1 MTKHTGRF
9 QVRPSIRVG
18 SAFVAAVLFHLAGTG
33 PCLAQAKQPANFPP
47 AGAGLGQ
54 LGGQNYP
61 ASPAG
66 LLAGGKS
73 KSSTDAEPP
82 RITVDDNM
90 IVDLHVNDEDLPT
103 VLEMLSIQSK
113 KNIIASKNVAARVSA
128 NLYGV
133 TFYEALDAILNV
145 NGYGY
150 IENGNFVTIYTLDE
164 LKALQAAQRQRVSKV
179 IQLNYL
185 SSTDAAALVT
195 PLLSVAGP
203 NGEAGQIKTN
213 GKLANFP
220 SFGDVPQGNEE
231 YANTSMLVVYDY
243 EENVNEI
250 EQLLKQLDTRPA
262 QVMVEATIL
271 QTALTEA
278 NGLGI
283 DFSIIADSK
292 FTEFVTAGGPLG
304 VVNGLIR
311 GATTSGGSNPLP
323 ADSHAVGITST
334 NGNTASKGGFK
345 VGVVS
350 DDVAVFLR
358 VLDEV
363 TDTTI
368 LSNPKVMA
376 LNRQAS
382 RVLVGRKVGYLS
394 TTSTDTTTT
403 QTVQFLD
410 TGTQLYFRPIVM
422 TDGMIRM
429 ELKPQVSDAVI
440 RNTSDATG
448 AAVTIPDENTNE
460 LTTNVMLRD
469 GQTVVL
475 GGLFR
480 EQTES
485 SRNQVPFLGDIPI
498 IGSAFRGHDDS
509 TERNEIIFMI
519 TPHIV
524 NDAQLADA
532 GQRGRDQ
539 LERAVAG
546 AREGT
551 LFWSRDKLSSQ
562 LNVEADDEASKGDTD
577 KALWLLQRSLAI
589 NPNQPEAIG
598 LREKLS
604 TEKTI
609 WPTRSTLQR
618 IIDGETSNIIKTT
631 THVNAVTFPETQFTQ
646 TAQNFDSN
654 QPFFGDS
661 SNTTN
666 TAPTAA
672 APNYQTGP
680 IFAQPSTTNAASSA
694 SLTPQPGNANGSQ
707 AEPAPAGLAGLG
719 NFRYAMLRQ
728 WVNMSQAHQT
738 PLPMQTFTSAPEMP
752 ATLEATPSTSPDFN
766 K

>member
-1 MTKHTGRF
+1 MTKHSGRF
-9 QVRPSIRVG
+9 QVRPSTRVG
-18 SAFVAAVLFHLAGTG
+18 SAFVAAVLFHLAGTAPIAAQTRG
-33 PCLAQAKQPANFPP
+33 PSKPLPA
-47 AGAGLGQ
+47 AGAGLGS
-54 LGGQNYP
+54 LGGQTYP
-61 ASPAG
+61 ASPSFG
-66 LLAGGKS
+66 TQPGGRAVADS
-73 KSSTDAEPP
+73 QPDPS
-82 RITVDDNM
+82 RVTVDDNM
-90 IVDLHVNDEDLPT
+90 IVDLHVNDEDLGT

-113 KNIIASKNVAARVSA
+113 KNIIASKNVNARVSA

-133 TFYEALDAILNV
+133 TFYEALDAILNI

-150 IENGNFVTIYTLDE
+150 LENGNFITIYTLEE
-164 LKALQAAQRQRVSKV
+164 LKALVAQQRQRVSKV
-179 IQLNYL
+179 LHLNYL

-195 PLLSVAGP
+195 PLLSIAGP
-203 NGEAGQIKTN
+203 NGDAGQIKTN

-220 SFGDVPQGNEE
+220 SMGDVPQGNEE
-231 YANTSMLVVYDY
+231 YANGSMIVVFDY

-250 EQLLKQLDTRPA
+250 EALLKQLDTRPA

-292 FTEFVTAGGPLG
+292 FSDFVTQGGPLG
-304 VVNGLIR
+304 VVNGLISGR
-311 GATTSGGSNPLP
+311 TAPGGSNPLP
-323 ADSHAVGITST
+323 ASSHAVGVTST
-334 NGNTASKGGFK
+334 NGNSAGPGGFK

-368 LSNPKVMA
+368 LSNPKIMA

-394 TTSTDTTTT
+394 STSTDTTTT

-422 TDGMIRM
+422 NDGMIRM

-440 RNTSDATG
+440 RNSTSATG
-448 AAVTIPDENTNE
+448 AGVTIPDENTNE
-460 LTTNVMLRD
+460 LTTNVMVRD

-480 EQTES
+480 EQTDS
-485 SRNQVPFLGDIPI
+485 SRNQVPFLGDIPL
-498 IGSAFRGHDDS
+498 IGAAFRGHDDS
-509 TERNEIIFMI
+509 TARSEIIFMI

-524 NDAQLADA
+524 NDTQLADS
-532 GQRGRDQ
+532 GQRGREA

-562 LNVEADDEASKGDTD
+562 LNVEADDEASKGGTE

-589 NPNQPEAIG
+589 NPNQTEAIG

-604 TEKTI
+604 AEKTI
-609 WPTRSTLQR
+609 WPTRSSLQR
-618 IIDGETSNIIKTT
+618 VIDGETSNIIKTT
-631 THVNAVTFPETQFTQ
+631 VHA
-646 TAQNFDSN
+646 
-654 QPFFGDS
+654 
-661 SNTTN
+661 
-666 TAPTAA
+666 
-672 APNYQTGP
+672 
-680 IFAQPSTTNAASSA
+680 
-694 SLTPQPGNANGSQ
+694 NANGINSESVQ
-707 AEPAPAGLAGLG
+707 TAATTTDINSDNTGVRNTDPAPSTSFASSEGTSAPAPAVAPQGAQAAVTTAAITATDASISPMAGAAGPG
-719 NFRYAMLRQ
+719 NFRFAMLRQ
-728 WVNMSQAHQT
+728 WVRLSQSQQKN
-738 PLPMQTFTSAPEMP
+738 PQQTFTTAPEMP
-752 ATLEATPSTSPDFN
+752 ATPEVTPGVPDLN

>member
-1 MTKHTGRF
+1 MTKHSGRF

-18 SAFVAAVLFHLAGTG
+18 SAFVAAVLFHLAGTN
-33 PCLAQAKQPANFPP
+33 PAFAQAKQPNNLPP
-47 AGAGLGQ
+47 AGAGLGS
-54 LGGQNYP
+54 LGAPKPHAN
-61 ASPAG
+61 PAG
-66 LLAGGKS
+66 LLGGPGAKN
-73 KSSTDAEPP
+73 KSSQDADPA
-82 RITVDDNM
+82 RVTVDDNM
-90 IVDLHVNDEDLPT
+90 IVDLHVNDEDLGT

-113 KNIIASKNVAARVSA
+113 KNIIASKNVNARVSA

-133 TFYEALDAILNV
+133 TFYEALDAILNI

-150 IENGNFVTIYTLDE
+150 LENGNFITIYTLDE
-164 LKALQAAQRQRVSKV
+164 LKALQQAQRQRISKV
-179 IQLNYL
+179 IHLNYL

-220 SFGDVPQGNEE
+220 TLGDVPQGNEE

-262 QVMVEATIL
+262 QVLVEATIL

-292 FTEFVTAGGPLG
+292 FTEFVSAGGPLG

-311 GATTSGGSNPLP
+311 GATTAGGSNPLP
-323 ADSHAVGITST
+323 ADSHAVGVTST
-334 NGNTASKGGFK
+334 NGNTASSGGFK

-368 LSNPKVMA
+368 LSNPKIMA

-422 TDGMIRM
+422 NDGMIRM

-440 RNTSDATG
+440 RDTKDATG

-480 EQTES
+480 EQTQS
-485 SRNQVPFLGDIPI
+485 SRNQVPFLGDIPL
-498 IGSAFRGHDDS
+498 IGAAFRGHDDS

-524 NDAQLADA
+524 NDSQLADA

-551 LFWSRDKLSSQ
+551 LFWSRDKMSSQ
-562 LNVEADDEASKGDTD
+562 LNVEADDEAAKGDTD

-604 TEKTI
+604 TEKTV

-618 IIDGETSNIIKTT
+618 IIDGETANYIKTT
-631 THVNAVTFPETQFTQ
+631 VHANATESPETSFTRSAQNSGTNTDETFNPGEPASTNPAQNTNTASTATYHVQPAANTDANTPSTQ
-646 TAQNFDSN
+646 TAAANTDASN
-654 QPFFGDS
+654 
-661 SNTTN
+661 
-666 TAPTAA
+666 
-672 APNYQTGP
+672 
-680 IFAQPSTTNAASSA
+680 
-694 SLTPQPGNANGSQ
+694 
-707 AEPAPAGLAGLG
+707 APAGVAGLG
-719 NFRYAMLRQ
+719 NFRFAMLRQ
-728 WVNMSQAHQT
+728 WVQMSKAKPAQT
-738 PLPMQTFTSAPEMP
+738 PMQTFTNAPDMP
-752 ATLEATPSTSPDFN
+752 TTPEVTPVPAPDFN